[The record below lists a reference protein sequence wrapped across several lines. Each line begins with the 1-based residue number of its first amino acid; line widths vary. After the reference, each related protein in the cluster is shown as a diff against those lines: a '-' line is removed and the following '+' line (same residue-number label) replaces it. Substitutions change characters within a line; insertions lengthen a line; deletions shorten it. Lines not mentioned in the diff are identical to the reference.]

1 MFNNSDNLMEI
12 LKQGVNNQ
20 VNPDKKESEIVEKMD
35 ELEDCTVI
43 IDGVEEEE
51 DTDFPEYFVEASLN
65 GDTELNQS
73 DKFVEEEVGFLE
85 ADDEEDLS
93 KFEVDP
99 FGEDEMS
106 VLKEKGVL
114 SGLGFES
121 TRELKTELPKD
132 FFDEEDL
139 DFEDGNF
146 DEEDEEELSDDFEEL
161 NWGEDDSDDLEED
174 LPEEELA
181 LQKKHTIV
189 IEEEIIQENPETIE
203 ETILS
208 GTFIEEVVPDK
219 IDKEIVSKEVPLKKS
234 ESIFETEED
243 TKFANCIYT
252 SDMSIEDYLRANP
265 KYREKMY
272 VEHFFKPSVI
282 DDALTRGIVFL
293 KKGRFMI

>member
-114 SGLGFES
+114 SGLGFKS

-132 FFDEEDL
+132 FFDEEYL
-139 DFEDGNF
+139 DFD
-146 DEEDEEELSDDFEEL
+146 
-161 NWGEDDSDDLEED
+161 WGEDDSDDLEED

-219 IDKEIVSKEVPLKKS
+219 IDKEIESKEVPLKKS